1 MHIRGAALFALG
13 WSLGTATAAVD
24 VHTIKK
30 GPAGP
35 NVVKGAYIVEL
46 DTPNALGRRSS
57 LSPHAALYHG
67 LNKRGANWNLRK
79 EYDAQDV
86 FVGAA
91 VNVASDEDLVKL
103 ASISHVK
110 SISPVYLHPR
120 PQPVK
125 SHVIT
130 GKQDENLPPDTF
142 STHKM
147 TGVDKLHAEGVY
159 GKGIK
164 VAVIDTGI
172 DYLHPALGGGFGKGF
187 KVSFGTDFVGDAYTG
202 SNTPVPDKDPMDCAG
217 HGTHGIIGANAN
229 EYNFTGA
236 APSVDIGA
244 YRVFGCEG
252 SAGDDVII
260 AALTQA
266 YNDGADIL
274 SLSLGGAQGWSEAPS
289 SVVSSNIAAKGRI
302 VTIAAGNDGTYG
314 SFYASSP
321 GAGKEVISVASVE
334 NTQLT
339 VQTATLSNGHA
350 PIVYYSLTPLP
361 IPGSLPIY
369 ALSTDTTV
377 TNDGCDPLPDSTPD
391 LSGYIVLIRRG
402 SCTFVQKVTNA
413 AAKGAK
419 YALIYNNVA
428 TPITIDTG
436 NFSAAAISAEDG
448 AYLAAQFASKT
459 GVTLTFPQT
468 GGASTVPNPQGGLMS
483 SFSTYGPV
491 NDLAFK
497 PSVAAPGGNILSTW
511 PRNLGTYAVLSGTSM
526 ATPFVAGSSALLLE
540 ATAKQNKAGA
550 SLGARYRFETT
561 GSPVPSSQT
570 DGDPLQTLAQAGAGL
585 VNVYNAVHYTTS
597 VTPGELILNDTAHAR
612 PIQLITVKNKSN
624 KFQTYSI
631 SHVPA
636 GTATSFDS
644 EQQAIHYPVPL
655 NTNYAK
661 VSFSSKTL
669 DIPAGGQSTFIA
681 TILQPSGIDPKVFP
695 VYSGFVR
702 IVRKDGLETVN
713 VPYLGV
719 AAKMKDMKVIDRTNS
734 YFGTPL
740 PFVLDAAG
748 NPQNVTQ
755 TYTFQGNDY
764 PTLFFRLLAGSPVV
778 HVDLV
783 GANTTL
789 STRDLTQSL
798 GSLSTRS
805 IEFSKDD
812 TLSKRGLGG
821 FWDWLFPHHSGSGTF
836 GKVPIAGQI
845 AELDYVGRNSDGDA
859 QNNGYNAIEINPPKF
874 ANGTAIPNG
883 SYKLL
888 IRALKITGDPKSQ
901 ADYDSWM
908 SPVLTFAKP

>member
-1 MHIRGAALFALG
+1 MHLRGAALFALG

-24 VHTIKK
+24 VHSIKK
-30 GPAGP
+30 GPVGP
-35 NVVKGAYIVEL
+35 KVVPGAYIVEL
-46 DTPNALGRRSS
+46 DTPNALGRRSP

-125 SHVIT
+125 SHIVT
-130 GKQDENLPPDTF
+130 GKQDDNLPTDTF

-147 TGVDKLHAEGVY
+147 TGVDKLHGEGIY

-164 VAVIDTGI
+164 VAVIDTGV

-187 KVSFGTDFVGDAYTG
+187 KVSFGTDLVGDAYTG
-202 SNTPVPDKDPMDCAG
+202 ANAPAPDNDPMDCAG
-217 HGTHGIIGANAN
+217 HGTHVAGTIGASTN

-236 APSVDIGA
+236 APLADIGA

-252 SAGDDVII
+252 SSGDDVII

-266 YNDGADIL
+266 YKDGADIL

-289 SVVSSNIAAKGRI
+289 SVVASNIAAKGRI

-321 GAGKEVISVASVE
+321 GTGKEVISVASVE

-339 VQTATLSNGHA
+339 VQTAILSNGHT

-361 IPGSLPIY
+361 ISGSLPIY

-377 TNDGCDPLPDSTPD
+377 ANDGCDPLPDSTPD
-391 LSGYIVLIRRG
+391 LSGYVVLIRRG
-402 SCTFVQKVTNA
+402 SCAFTQKVANA

-436 NFSAAAISAEDG
+436 AFPVAAISAEDG
-448 AYLAAQFASKT
+448 AYLVSEFVAKT
-459 GVTLTFPQT
+459 GVALTFPQT

-491 NDLAFK
+491 NDLVFK

-511 PRNLGTYAVLSGTSM
+511 PRNLGGYAVLSGTSM
-526 ATPFVAGSSALLLE
+526 ATPFVAGSSALLIE
-540 ATAKQNKAGA
+540 AIAKQNKVPA

-561 GSPVPSSQT
+561 GSPVPSSHT

-585 VNVYNAVHYTTS
+585 VNVYNAIHYTSS

-612 PIQLITVKNKSN
+612 PVQLITVKNKSN
-624 KFQTYSI
+624 KVQTYTI

-636 GTATSFDS
+636 GTTTSFDS
-644 EQQAIHYPVPL
+644 DQQAIHYPVPL

-661 VSFSSKTL
+661 VSLSAQNL
-669 DIPAGGQSTFIA
+669 RVPAGGQATFIA
-681 TILQPSGIDPKVFP
+681 TILPASGVDPKVFP
-695 VYSGFVR
+695 VYSGFIR
-702 IVRKDGLETVN
+702 IARKDGLETLN

-719 AAKMKDMKVIDRTNS
+719 AAKMKNMKIIDRTDS
-734 YFGTPL
+734 C
-740 PFVLDAAG
+740 
-748 NPQNVTQ
+748 
-755 TYTFQGNDY
+755 
-764 PTLFFRLLAGSPVV
+764 
-778 HVDLV
+778 
-783 GANTTL
+783 
-789 STRDLTQSL
+789 
-798 GSLSTRS
+798 
-805 IEFSKDD
+805 
-812 TLSKRGLGG
+812 

-845 AELDYVGRNSDGDA
+845 AEWDYVGRNSDGDA
-859 QNNGYNAIEINPPKF
+859 KNNGYNSIEINPPTF

-888 IRALKITGDPKSQ
+888 IRALKITGDSKSQ

-908 SPVLTFAKP
+908 SPVITIAKP